1 MVDAGSHHRGDTD
14 HLGGP
19 SDPVP
24 DLPAIKDEFG
34 LSNTAAGFLAS
45 LTSLGVVI
53 GAITLGVLGDAL
65 GKGVRRAWTW
75 AGAVV
80 VTIVASVAT
89 ALVQTLG
96 GLQFWRVI
104 MGMGTGGMEPVNV
117 AMVSEWWQKEN
128 RGFAVGTHHT
138 GFPIGQFFGP
148 LLIGAVLAA
157 ATWREVF
164 LFIPL
169 IAIPIMVLQIILAR
183 RHNLERV
190 NGWIRERG
198 MTPAVE
204 EDELGARDVGET
216 ASSAFR
222 SLRIAISNRNVL
234 LAIAMTFCFLFAE
247 FGVDTFLTVYL
258 NEEIGIPLAA
268 AAIISGASG
277 LTGWIGQVVWGT
289 LSDGLGRKFSLGIVA
304 VGWTVTVL
312 SLMLITNATT
322 AWLFLLGWGLFRN
335 SPFPVVYSLLI
346 DSVPD
351 AASSGMGLMIGIA
364 LGVAS
369 LISATAAGF
378 VIDTYGYTVNY
389 VFLALPCLLALI
401 PIVLMRETIVTGGA
415 TARE

>member
-1 MVDAGSHHRGDTD
+1 MLVVTTGAILITSVDRAILFRT
-14 HLGGP
+14 
-19 SDPVP
+19 
-24 DLPAIKDEFG
+24 LPAIKDEFG

-53 GAITLGVLGDAL
+53 GAIALGVLGDAL

-75 AGAVV
+75 AVAVV

-96 GLQFWRVI
+96 GLQLWRVI

-148 LLIGAVLAA
+148 LLIGAVLAV

-190 NGWIRERG
+190 NGWIREHD

-204 EDELGARDVGET
+204 EDELGARNVGET
-216 ASSAFR
+216 VASAFR

-312 SLMLITNATT
+312 SLMLISNATT

-335 SPFPVVYSLLI
+335 S
-346 DSVPD
+346 
-351 AASSGMGLMIGIA
+351 SG
-364 LGVAS
+364 
-369 LISATAAGF
+369 
-378 VIDTYGYTVNY
+378 
-389 VFLALPCLLALI
+389 
-401 PIVLMRETIVTGGA
+401 
-415 TARE
+415 